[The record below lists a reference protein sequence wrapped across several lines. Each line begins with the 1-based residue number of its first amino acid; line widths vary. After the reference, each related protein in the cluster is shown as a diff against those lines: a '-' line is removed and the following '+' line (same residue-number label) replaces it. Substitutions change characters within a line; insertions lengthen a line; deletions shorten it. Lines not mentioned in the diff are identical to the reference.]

1 MAKKRK
7 FELGDEFDIPA
18 EVEEPIMNEPE
29 PEPESE
35 KASVKEVQKAVKEP
49 EIVPV
54 VEKEEPKTQ
63 EPAPVAP
70 KIAEQPVT
78 AQTIVKETTVQPSQ
92 RVETRGRKKDPSTR
106 PPKNITVNIID
117 LEKDLNYLVMKY
129 KSDNNIGG
137 NVGVSTYI
145 RMLCE
150 KEIAQNKDYLDKAKI
165 LFG

>member
-7 FELGDEFDIPA
+7 FELGDEFDITTK
-18 EVEEPIMNEPE
+18 EEDPIMNEPE
-29 PEPESE
+29 PVQEP
-35 KASVKEVQKAVKEP
+35 VKEVPKAAKEP
-49 EIVPV
+49 EIMPV
-54 VEKEEPKTQ
+54 IEKVEPTLQETVAVAPKPIEQPVVTQTVEKETTNQ
-63 EPAPVAP
+63 PAQ
-70 KIAEQPVT
+70 K
-78 AQTIVKETTVQPSQ
+78 
-92 RVETRGRKKDPSTR
+92 VETRGRKKDPTTR

-129 KSDNNIGG
+129 KSDNNIEG